1 MTLRRLLFFFVVAL
15 LLALGFW
22 FLRHPP
28 GAESAPAPARSP
40 GQALVTGLSS
50 VPPAPSL
57 PPEPAELSNP
67 RVLELN
73 SPRFDIAHDLVI
85 LNDLLTDWRL
95 DFPHI
100 GNPVGENAEITTAL
114 TGDNPRHLMLFP
126 RSHPAINAAGEIC
139 DRWGTPFFFHALAGD
154 RMELCSAG
162 PDKKFG
168 TADDASLTP
177 P

>member
-1 MTLRRLLFFFVVAL
+1 MTSRRLLLVILVAL

-22 FLRHPP
+22 FLRHRQD
-28 GAESAPAPARSP
+28 SAPTHSP
-40 GQALVTGLSS
+40 S
-50 VPPAPSL
+50 PAPVSQL
-57 PPEPAELSNP
+57 VAAPRVSPPPEAAELSNP

-100 GNPVGENAEITTAL
+100 GNPVGENAEIITAL
-114 TGDNPRHLMLFP
+114 TGDNPRHLILFP
-126 RSHPAINAAGEIC
+126 RTHPAINAAGELC

-154 RMELCSAG
+154 RMELRSAG

-168 TADDASLTP
+168 TLDDAVLTP